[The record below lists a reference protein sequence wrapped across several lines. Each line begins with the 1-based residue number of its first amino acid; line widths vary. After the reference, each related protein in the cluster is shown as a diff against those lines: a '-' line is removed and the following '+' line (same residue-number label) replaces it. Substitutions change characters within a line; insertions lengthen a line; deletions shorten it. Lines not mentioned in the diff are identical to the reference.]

1 MDINRICRA
10 CVGVSRP
17 EGIARQGLFIE
28 SSSTE
33 FGKRWFARLK
43 IQRFDQVHNIIF
55 GSRKMILKRFGVEFV
70 VRRGPDRALESANIV
85 AGYMVVFMSL
95 LVMR

>member
-1 MDINRICRA
+1 
-10 CVGVSRP
+10 
-17 EGIARQGLFIE
+17 
-28 SSSTE
+28 
-33 FGKRWFARLK
+33 
-43 IQRFDQVHNIIF
+43 
-55 GSRKMILKRFGVEFV
+55 MILKRFGVEFV